1 MSLLLSEDI
10 QRYREYE
17 VEMVVKIMKQ
27 VLDSRDANDFQYN
40 NGRLEAMRQ
49 IINLPNNIA
58 STPEEKLYAKEMIG
72 KTKELLAS
80 KTADK
85 YLFEA

>member
-1 MSLLLSEDI
+1 MSLLLSEEV

-27 VLDSRDANDFQYN
+27 VLDSRDTNDFQYN

-72 KTKELLAS
+72 KTKELLANRI
-80 KTADK
+80 ADK
-85 YLFEA
+85 YLFEP